1 MQLPDIDILY
11 EDNHLIIVNKP
22 YGILTI
28 SDVTGD
34 KSLLDI
40 VKEYV
45 KIKYNKPGAVFLGC
59 VHRLDRPV
67 SGVIVFA
74 RTSKALERM
83 NELFRNRE
91 TKKFYLAIVKNA
103 PPEEKGTL
111 VHYLVKNHEKNVTK
125 AFKTEIPKSKRA
137 ELEYQLM
144 GQSDHYYLLK
154 IRLKTGR
161 HHQIRSQLSAIG
173 CPIKGDLK
181 YGFGRT
187 NPEANI
193 SLHSYLLEFVHPVKN
208 IPVAVECYPKKG
220 DVLWSHFKD
229 CV

>member
-1 MQLPDIDILY
+1 MQLPDIEILY

-22 YGILTI
+22 SGILTI

-45 KIKYNKPGAVFLGC
+45 KIKYHKPGAVFLGC

-91 TKKFYLAIVKNA
+91 TKKFYLAIVKNP

-144 GQSDHYYLLK
+144 GQSDNYYLLK

-193 SLHSYLLEFVHPVKN
+193 SLHSYQLEFMHPVKN
-208 IPVAVECYPKKG
+208 IPVAVQCFPKKG
-220 DVLWSHFKD
+220 DTLWSHFKD